1 MSEVTFV
8 MHVQWGNNQNVVF
21 EIAARKLS
29 RLPTLKAFRELK
41 IWYFSTIFFT
51 KALSLS

>member
-1 MSEVTFV
+1 MVLLAY
-8 MHVQWGNNQNVVF
+8 VQWGTNQNVVF

-41 IWYFSTIFFT
+41 NWYFSTIFFT